1 MNITVSTTLKQCYKK
16 ALNKK
21 LKLMGAAMKYF
32 SKKLLGHEI
41 FRSAAS
47 WAANFFRKI
56 CNITAHAPTY
66 LMYGPLFN
74 FVKILMV
81 KDQQCTTIRQK
92 IELIIDTIC

>member
-1 MNITVSTTLKQCYKK
+1 
-16 ALNKK
+16 
-21 LKLMGAAMKYF
+21 MGAAMKYF

-41 FRSAAS
+41 FRSTAS

-56 CNITAHAPTY
+56 CNISTPPPTY

-81 KDQQCTTIRQK
+81 KDQQCTTIRHT